1 MSKKYYSFQDMPF
14 NNKWE
19 ESSYEPER
27 LFKFSKS
34 EIIQILIAIGVLTI
48 AFSFALTPGIPLSNI
63 PFALSNIPK
72 AFLAIF
78 TAFFCHELGHKFLGQ
93 KYGYWSEFR
102 MYPMGLLLALF
113 LGLFTG
119 FVFAAPGAV
128 TIMGHPNKDEYGK
141 ISAIGPTINISLA
154 AVFYL
159 LTISTLTTSTPL
171 IILEIFVFIAF
182 INAFLGF
189 FNLLPFGPLDGMK
202 IFRWRKEVWISLMAV
217 CLILLYQIFPL
228 TYLL

>member
-1 MSKKYYSFQDMPF
+1 MPF
-14 NNKWE
+14 NKWDN
-19 ESSYEPER
+19 ESSYNPEK
-27 LFKFSKS
+27 LFKFSRG
-34 EIIQILIAIGVLTI
+34 EIIQILIAIAVLTV

-63 PFALSNIPK
+63 PLAISKIPS

-102 MYPMGLLLALF
+102 MYPMGLILALF

-141 ISAIGPTINISLA
+141 ISAIGPFINISLA
-154 AVFYL
+154 TIFYI
-159 LTISTLTTSTPL
+159 LTISTTDS
-171 IILEIFVFIAF
+171 ISNIFSLIAF
-182 INAFLGF
+182 INAFLAF

-202 IFRWRKEVWISLMAV
+202 IFNWRKEIWISLVAFS
-217 CLILLYQIFPL
+217 LLLLYYIYPL
-228 TYLL
+228 VVI

>member
-1 MSKKYYSFQDMPF
+1 MSKIYYSFQDMPF
-14 NNKWE
+14 NKWE
-19 ESSYEPER
+19 ESSYESER

-48 AFSFALTPGIPLSNI
+48 AFSFALTPEIP
-63 PFALSNIPK
+63 LSNIPK
-72 AFLAIF
+72 AFLAIV

-102 MYPMGLLLALF
+102 MYPMGLILALF

-159 LTISTLTTSTPL
+159 LTISTLITSTPL

-202 IFRWRKEVWISLMAV
+202 IFRWRKEVWISLMAI